1 MRQGRPKKAPPA
13 SKVSQEGPKR
23 GPPGAT
29 FAHIGGTFGYLGHSF
44 ARFYA
49 FLSGFREHLCIFAE
63 NSWKTNEYL

>member
-1 MRQGRPKKAPPA
+1 M
-13 SKVSQEGPKR
+13 

-29 FAHIGGTFGYLGHSF
+29 FAHFGGTFGYLGQAV

-63 NSWKTNEYL
+63 NSWKTTKIQQIAPKITNIARKHSKSA